1 VEMPKKTNCYTYKVE
16 MIVQV
21 LSSAEHFAKVIL
33 EERGGYVSSR
43 KVTLLNSFELYED
56 FEVDK
61 EKDISSEPKENE
73 DGSIQDSSVSEV
85 KEKKETILETS
96 IDEDKN
102 NLTEN
107 NTTTETKD
115 TVLLNLEIKTEDI
128 SQENKS

>member
-1 VEMPKKTNCYTYKVE
+1 MPKKTNCYTYKVE

-61 EKDISSEPKENE
+61 EKNISSEPKENE
-73 DGSIQDSSVSEV
+73 DGSIQDSSASEV
-85 KEKKETILETS
+85 KEEKETILETS
-96 IDEDKN
+96 IDENKD

-107 NTTTETKD
+107 NVIVETEVVD
-115 TVLLNLEIKTEDI
+115 LSNVEIKTENTL
-128 SQENKS
+128 QEDKS

>member
-61 EKDISSEPKENE
+61 EKNISSEPKENE
-73 DGSIQDSSVSEV
+73 DGSIQDSSASEV
-85 KEKKETILETS
+85 KEEKETILETS
-96 IDEDKN
+96 IDENKD

-107 NTTTETKD
+107 NVIVETEVVD
-115 TVLLNLEIKTEDI
+115 LSNVEIKTENTL
-128 SQENKS
+128 QEDKS